1 MTSTEWSSLSVF
13 WLYQLLGI
21 QMVRSVLRLPYG
33 MLDGKLTHVSQVPS
47 GLACGCRCPGCDAPL
62 VAKKGKAN
70 LHHFAHA
77 KDADCGASVE
87 TALHL
92 AAKEILERRK
102 CIVLPIVEA
111 KIPRE
116 GYSRVLDTLAP
127 EQEYSLDHVA
137 LEQRVDSIVPD
148 VMAHIR
154 GRAIAIEIKVSH
166 AVDENKAARFRALG
180 LSAIEIDL
188 SKAPR
193 TFTLEELEPL
203 VIGPGPHKSW
213 VFNAAALRRCEQI
226 LSRGKVRSTVYRGF
240 AIHVDGCPIPARVWR
255 GRPYANFIDDCT
267 GCEHLLDG
275 YEEGYI
281 ICGTVPPTANRKLF
295 RGGD

>member
-1 MTSTEWSSLSVF
+1 MA
-13 WLYQLLGI
+13 
-21 QMVRSVLRLPYG
+21 RPVLRLPYG

-62 VAKKGKAN
+62 IAKKGKAK

-77 KDADCGASVE
+77 KDADCGGGVE

-92 AAKEILERRK
+92 AAKQILEQRK
-102 CIVLPIVEA
+102 RVFLPTVEV
-111 KIPRE
+111 KVPRK
-116 GYSRVLDTLAP
+116 GYSRVLDVLAH
-127 EQEYSLDHVA
+127 EQEYSLDQVT
-137 LEQRVDSIVPD
+137 LEQRIDSIVPD

-154 GRAIAIEIKVSH
+154 GRVIAIEIKVSH
-166 AVDENKAARFRALG
+166 AVDENKAARFRALN

-203 VIGPGPHKSW
+203 VIGPGSHKSW

-226 LSRGKVRSTVYRGF
+226 LSRGKVRDTVYRGF
-240 AIHVDGCPIPARVWR
+240 AMHVDGCPIPARVWR

-267 GCEHLLDG
+267 GCEHLLDH
-275 YEEGYI
+275 EEGYI
-281 ICGTVPPTANRKLF
+281 ICGVIPSKEQRKPLCS
-295 RGGD
+295 GE